1 MTVRR
6 AGFWSQY
13 FYFFMSLLIAVVVV
27 YGFSHTIGGRLI
39 HPKVAP
45 PRIIYLHA
53 AVFSG
58 WIVFLILQTAL
69 VRMRKVRVHR
79 TIGWFGVAIG
89 VMIPVVGISTA
100 ISMDRFNIFTLHES
114 GIASFMAVQFCDM
127 ISFTVAFALAV
138 YWRRKPEFHRRLM
151 LVASFALT
159 AAAWGRMPP
168 PWFSD
173 NWFYIGVDFL
183 VFLGLLRDVI
193 VMRRVHPVY
202 RYALPALIAAQ
213 STAMYLVNVNP
224 PVWQRI
230 TARLLG

>member
-6 AGFWSQY
+6 DGFLNQY

-53 AVFSG
+53 TVFSG
-58 WIVFLILQTAL
+58 WILFLILQSSL

-89 VMIPVVGISTA
+89 VMIPVVGIATA

-114 GIASFMAVQFCDM
+114 DIASFMAVQFCDM
-127 ISFTVAFALAV
+127 ISFTILFGLAV
-138 YWRRKPEFHRRLM
+138 YWRRKLEFHRRLM
-151 LVASFALT
+151 LVASCALT
-159 AAAWGRMPP
+159 AAAFGRFPSH
-168 PWFSD
+168 WFSY
-173 NWFYIGVDFL
+173 NWFYCGVDLL
-183 VFLGLLRDVI
+183 VCLGLLRDLL
-193 VMRRVHPVY
+193 VMRSVHPVY

-213 STAMYLVNVNP
+213 SMAMYLVNVNP

-230 TARLLG
+230 TARLLS